1 MFSVLTRENA
11 MSTGDVRRGITQAR
25 YNEEQA
31 NTFYKEVFILSIIAG
46 VFLQSW
52 FVFLGALIFLF
63 IGIHVPILGT
73 MIIWGLSLAW
83 GVGGYAFGSIFNEE
97 ASIVLG
103 ILAFLAGLATH
114 YSAKEYSADLSD
126 TRDRAY

>member
-1 MFSVLTRENA
+1 
-11 MSTGDVRRGITQAR
+11 MSTGDVRRGITQAK

-31 NTFYKEVFILSIIAG
+31 TTFYKEVFILSIVAG

-63 IGIHVPILGT
+63 VGIHIPILGT
-73 MIIWGLSLAW
+73 MIIWGLSIGW
-83 GVGGYAFGSIFNEE
+83 GVGGYALGSIFSDD

-103 ILAFLAGLATH
+103 IMAFIAGLATH

-126 TRDRAY
+126 GRDRAY

>member
-1 MFSVLTRENA
+1 

-31 NTFYKEVFILSIIAG
+31 NAFYKEVLFLSIISG

-52 FVFLGALIFLF
+52 FVFLGALIFLLV
-63 IGIHVPILGT
+63 GIHVPLLGT
-73 MIIWGLSLAW
+73 IIIWGLSLAW
-83 GVGGYAFGSIFNEE
+83 GVGGYALGSIFNDE

-103 ILAFLAGLATH
+103 IIAFVCSLGVH
-114 YSAKEYSADLSD
+114 YSAKEYGADLSD
-126 TRDRAY
+126 TRDRVY

>member
-1 MFSVLTRENA
+1 
-11 MSTGDVRRGITQAR
+11 MSTGDVRRGITQASF
-25 YNEEQA
+25 NQEQA
-31 NTFYKEVFILSIIAG
+31 NTFYKEVLILSIIAG

-63 IGIHVPILGT
+63 VGIHVPVLGT
-73 MIIWGLSLAW
+73 AIIWGLSLAW
-83 GVGGYAFGSIFNEE
+83 GVGGYAFGSIFNDE

-114 YSAKEYSADLSD
+114 YSAKEYSADLTD